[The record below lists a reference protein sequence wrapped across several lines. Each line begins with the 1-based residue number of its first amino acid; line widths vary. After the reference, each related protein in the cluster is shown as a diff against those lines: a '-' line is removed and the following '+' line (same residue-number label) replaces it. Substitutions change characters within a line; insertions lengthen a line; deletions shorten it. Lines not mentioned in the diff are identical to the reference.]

1 MKIASWNVNSL
12 KVRLPQVRE
21 WLEAAQADVLA
32 LQETKVQDAAFPK
45 LEVEELGCRV
55 VYSGQKT
62 YNGVAVLSRAGAIED
77 VVTEAEGLDCGQKRL
92 LAATVAGVRVI
103 NLYVVQGQEVGSDK
117 YAFKLGWFKAATAFV
132 KGELARHERVVVLGD
147 FNVAPGDDDVH
158 DPARWAG
165 KIMCSDAE
173 RAALNEMLDLGL
185 TDTFRLFDQPD
196 GEFSWWD
203 YRGGAFGRNHGL
215 RIDLILASKALSLRC
230 RGAFVDRE
238 PRGWERPSDHAPVVA
253 EFDLP

>member
-21 WLEAAQADVLA
+21 WLDAAQVDVLA

-55 VYSGQKT
+55 AYSGQKT
-62 YNGVAVLSRAGAIED
+62 YNGVAVLSRAGEIED
-77 VVTEAEGLDCGQKRL
+77 VVTEAEGLDCEQKRL
-92 LAATVAGVRVI
+92 LAATISGVRVI
-103 NLYVVQGQEVGSDK
+103 NLYVVQGREVGSEK
-117 YAFKLGWFKAATAFV
+117 YAFKLDWFEAATAFV
-132 KGELARHERVVVLGD
+132 EGELAHHERVVVLGD
-147 FNVAPGDDDVH
+147 FNVAPGDEDVH
-158 DPARWAG
+158 DPAQWAG

-173 RAALNEMLDLGL
+173 RAALSKMLALGL

-203 YRGGAFGRNHGL
+203 YRGGAFRRNHGL